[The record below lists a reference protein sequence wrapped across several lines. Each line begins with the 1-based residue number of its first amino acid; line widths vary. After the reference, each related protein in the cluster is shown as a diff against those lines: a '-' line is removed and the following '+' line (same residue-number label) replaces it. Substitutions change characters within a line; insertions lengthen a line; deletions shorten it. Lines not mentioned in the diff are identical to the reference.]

1 MRQKPSNAARRNVL
15 NLQAALAGGTN
26 AGSALGDLFSPATA
40 TFTATATGGTT
51 ALHLASALLR
61 KGAVVITGGDL
72 ESAPCGIG
80 SNWVSIQ
87 NALLFDLNGA
97 GYSETGDM
105 STSRVRQTATLL
117 RSGEVLIAG
126 GATSGTTCNRGF
138 GTSTFDSV
146 ASAELFNTGG
156 TFALTG
162 SMSTARAGQ
171 TATLLGN
178 GQVLVAGGV
187 NGDAKAANALSSAEL
202 YQ

>member
-97 GYSETGDM
+97 GFSETGDM
-105 STSRVRQTATLL
+105 STSRVRQTAKLL

-126 GATSGTTCNRGF
+126 GATSRTTCNRGV